1 VNNMNLSKLSVNRP
15 VTIMM
20 LTLIVI
26 ILGGVSL
33 SKLSIDLLP
42 NIEVPV
48 AVVTASYEGVGPQEI
63 ESMITK
69 PLEEAVATVGN
80 IDRISSISSEGN
92 SVVVAEF
99 NYGTDM
105 DFATLEMREKVDLI
119 KGFLPEEA
127 SDPMVMRIDPNM
139 MPIVQIA
146 IYNSGDLAHVQSFA
160 EDVLKPRL
168 ERIDGVASVDISG
181 GYKNRVEIK
190 IDQQKLDGYGIT
202 TSYIAQIIGAEN
214 LNLPGGHVKKGIQE
228 LNIRTLGEFESID
241 DIKMLPITLPNGGV
255 VYLGDIAEVQLVKE
269 DLKTISRV
277 NGNNSINISVQ
288 KQSGKNTVKVANEV
302 RKELDKIKEE
312 YPTVHIDIVLDQSDF
327 IELSIQNVINSAI
340 LGAILAIL
348 ILFIFLRNIR
358 TTLVIGVSIPISI
371 IATFILL
378 YFNDITLNLM
388 TLGGL
393 ALGVGMLV
401 DNSIVVLEN
410 IYRFRE
416 QGFNRI
422 EAAIKGASEVSMAVM
437 ASTLT
442 TIAVFFP
449 IVFVEGI
456 TSTIFKELA
465 ITVTLS
471 LVASLVVALTLV
483 PMLSSKL
490 LVVDEG
496 KKKLRLFRFINSGF
510 DRIFNSIDLRYRKI
524 LNWALD
530 HRKSTVII
538 ALAVFVVSMA
548 SIFSLGAEF
557 LPAMDQGQFMVNVSL
572 PVGSELDS
580 TNEILTEIEEKLK
593 EIDEIQSVFTT
604 VGSGGMMGGSSSS
617 GSVTGI
623 LKPLDQRT
631 VSTDHVVKQVR
642 KLVKDIPGAEIN
654 VEALS
659 NSMMGFGGSPITVEI
674 KGDDLKTLE
683 EISEDFKKIIGEV
696 EGATEVK
703 TSLSEGIPEV
713 QIRINREKASQ
724 YGITSGQ
731 IASAV
736 RGLVSGTVAT
746 RYKFEGDEID
756 VVIKGDDILRESIS
770 NLETVPVDTPYGV
783 SVPLS
788 QVAEITVE
796 KGPITINREG
806 QSRVVSVTGQIVDR
820 DLASITRDIE
830 AKLSKYNMP
839 QGYSY
844 EFGGQNE
851 LLNEAFTDLV
861 LALILAVILVYMV
874 MASQFESLLHPFII
888 MFSVPLA
895 FSGGALALFL
905 TGIPLS
911 VPAIIG
917 FIILAGIVVN
927 NAIVL
932 VDYINTR
939 RSEGEERREAVV
951 NAGPIR
957 LRPILMTTLTTVL
970 GLVPLA
976 LGLGEGAE
984 MEQPLA
990 IAVIGGLSLSTV
1002 LTLVLIPVLYTIFDD
1017 IAGFFRR
1024 KIFKKA
1030 EEI

>member
-1 VNNMNLSKLSVNRP
+1 MNLSKLSVNRP

-202 TSYIAQIIGAEN
+202 VSYIAQIIGAEN
-214 LNLPGGHVKKGIQE
+214 LNLPGGQVKKGIQE

-604 VGSGGMMGGSSSS
+604 VGSGGMMGGSSNS

-724 YGITSGQ
+724 YGITSAQ

-770 NLETVPVDTPYGV
+770 NLETVPIDTPYGV

-788 QVAEITVE
+788 QVAEIIVE

>member
-1 VNNMNLSKLSVNRP
+1 MNLSKLSVNRP

-202 TSYIAQIIGAEN
+202 VSYIAQIIGAEN
-214 LNLPGGHVKKGIQE
+214 LNLPGGQVKKGIQE

-572 PVGSELDS
+572 PVGSELHS
-580 TNEILTEIEEKLK
+580 TNEVLTEIEEKLK

-604 VGSGGMMGGSSSS
+604 VGSGGMMGGSSNS

-770 NLETVPVDTPYGV
+770 NLETVPIDTPYGV

-788 QVAEITVE
+788 QVAEIIVE

>member
-1 VNNMNLSKLSVNRP
+1 MNLSKLSVNRP

-214 LNLPGGHVKKGIQE
+214 LNLPGGQVKKGIQE

-255 VYLGDIAEVQLVKE
+255 VYIGDIAEVQLVKE

-277 NGNNSINISVQ
+277 NGNNSINISIQ

-302 RKELDKIKEE
+302 RKELDRIKEE

-327 IELSIQNVINSAI
+327 IELSIQNVIDSAI
-340 LGAILAIL
+340 LGAILAII

-572 PVGSELDS
+572 PVGSELHS
-580 TNEILTEIEEKLK
+580 TNEVLTEIEEKLK

-642 KLVKDIPGAEIN
+642 ELVKDIPGAEIN

-770 NLETVPVDTPYGV
+770 NLETVPIDTPYGV

-788 QVAEITVE
+788 QVAEIIVE

>member
-1 VNNMNLSKLSVNRP
+1 MNLSKLSVNRP

-214 LNLPGGHVKKGIQE
+214 LNLPGGQVKKGIQE

-277 NGNNSINISVQ
+277 NGNNSINISIQ

-327 IELSIQNVINSAI
+327 IELSIQNVIDSAI
-340 LGAILAIL
+340 LGAILAII

-572 PVGSELDS
+572 PVGSELHS
-580 TNEILTEIEEKLK
+580 TNEVLTEIEEKLK

-642 KLVKDIPGAEIN
+642 ELVKDIPGAEIN

-770 NLETVPVDTPYGV
+770 NLETVPIDTPYGV

-788 QVAEITVE
+788 QVAEIIVE

>member
-1 VNNMNLSKLSVNRP
+1 MNLSKLSVNRP

-92 SVVVAEF
+92 SVVIAEF

-202 TSYIAQIIGAEN
+202 ASYIAQIIGAEN
-214 LNLPGGHVKKGIQE
+214 LNLPGGQVKKGIQE

-277 NGNNSINISVQ
+277 NGNNSINISIQ
-288 KQSGKNTVKVANEV
+288 KQSGKNTVKVANAV
-302 RKELDKIKEE
+302 RDEIDKIKEE

-327 IELSIQNVINSAI
+327 IELSIQNVIDSAI

-538 ALAVFVVSMA
+538 AFVVFVVSMA

-617 GSVTGI
+617 GSITGI

-642 KLVKDIPGAEIN
+642 ELVKDIPGAEIN

-724 YGITSGQ
+724 YGITSAQ

-746 RYKFEGDEID
+746 RYKYNGDEID

-905 TGIPLS
+905 AGIPLS

-939 RSEGEERREAVV
+939 RSEGEERREAVI